1 MTMHPLAYL
10 TLSLSLSTA
19 QDINAQVN
27 GRQAT
32 AIAITS

>member
-10 TLSLSLSTA
+10 TLSLSTA